1 MQLIGK
7 IGKKKNLFLK
17 IVIMTFMLFF
27 AFTLFTGC
35 ASTDKNKIGAATSKE
50 ISYSYNAETN
60 MTRIDFSLYFENNT
74 IYNFTKEKCSFKLF
88 NNDIFVRS
96 ENFVWNYTIK
106 ANSSNYSNVCII
118 VNGEID
124 KIELYEWSPTFD
136 NLWNSYKVWWKISII
151 SPIVLAIVYLIVI
164 LVMDLE
170 LSDIFESIGTWIST
184 GIILVVS
191 FISSIISGASNW
203 MPFIICLIGVVEL
216 LILCLAMSGIKALLD
231 LKGINPFENLSES
244 IKQKKEERNYK
255 RFLESINKCGT
266 DKKALNK
273 FEKSYLAQYCDEMDI
288 SCSSR
293 RKADLVEAISTYA
306 SGDKSVLKQSNKK
319 EKTNVKEAKKVKTS
333 SITFND
339 IAGLDSAK
347 EVFREKVVLPFE
359 HPDLY
364 KKFGKKS
371 GGGILLYGLPGTGKT
386 MFAEAASNEVDALFI
401 PIKCSDIK
409 SKWYGE
415 SEKNIKD
422 IFDKARKSQ
431 RAVIFFDE
439 FEAIGSKR
447 TDGADNGNNDLVP
460 QILAEMQ
467 GIGTSTSEST
477 IVVIAATNKPWAI
490 DSAFLRP
497 GRFDEKI
504 YIPLPDT
511 KAREKLFELK
521 LKNVPSEN
529 LDYHQLSSMTE
540 GFNGADITEFCEKL
554 KMLAINKSIKDG
566 KEHLISIDD
575 AIKVSNSIKS
585 SVSYED
591 IERLKQ
597 FEEQ

>member
-7 IGKKKNLFLK
+7 IGNKKNLFLK
-17 IVIMTFMLFF
+17 IVIMAFMFF
-27 AFTLFTGC
+27 VTLTLFTGC
-35 ASTDKNKIGAATSKE
+35 VSTDKNETRAAISKE

-74 IYNFTKEKCSFKLF
+74 IYDFTKEECNFKLF
-88 NNDIFVRS
+88 KNDVFERN
-96 ENFVWNYTIK
+96 ENFIWNYTIK
-106 ANSSNYSNVCII
+106 ANDFSYPNVYIV

-136 NLWNSYKVWWKISII
+136 NLWNSYKTWWLIVII
-151 SPIVLAIVYLIVI
+151 SPVILAIVYLIVV
-164 LVMDLE
+164 LAMDLE

-184 GIILVVS
+184 GIILLVS
-191 FISSIISGASNW
+191 FISTIISGASNW
-203 MPFIICLIGVVEL
+203 FPFIICLIGVVEL
-216 LILCLAMSGIKALLD
+216 LILCLGMSLIKALLD
-231 LKGINPFENLSES
+231 INGINPLENLSAS
-244 IKQKKEERNYK
+244 IEQKKEERNYK
-255 RFLESINKCGT
+255 RFLEPINKCGT

-273 FEKSYLAQYCDEMDI
+273 FEKAYLAQYCNEMDI
-288 SCSSR
+288 SCSGR
-293 RKADLVEAISTYA
+293 RKADLVEAISAYA
-306 SGDKSVLKQSNKK
+306 GGDKSVLKQSDKK
-319 EKTNVKEAKKVKTS
+319 NIKEAKNVKNS

-339 IAGLDSAK
+339 IAGLNSAK
-347 EVFREKVVLPFE
+347 EVFKEKVVLPFE

-364 KKFGKKS
+364 KKYGKKS

-415 SEKNIKD
+415 SEKNIKG
-422 IFDKARKSQ
+422 IFNKARKSQ

-447 TDGADNGNNDLVP
+447 TDSADNGNNDLVP

-467 GIGTSTSEST
+467 GVGTSTSKST
-477 IVVIAATNKPWAI
+477 IVVIAATNKPWSI

-529 LDYHQLSSMTE
+529 LDYKKLSSLTE

-566 KEHLISIDD
+566 KEHLISMDD
-575 AIKVSNSIKS
+575 VIKVSNSIKS

-597 FEEQ
+597 FEG

>member
-1 MQLIGK
+1 MQLISK
-7 IGKKKNLFLK
+7 NENKKNLFLK
-17 IVIMTFMLFF
+17 IVIMTFMFF
-27 AFTLFTGC
+27 GALTLFTGC
-35 ASTDKNKIGAATSKE
+35 ASTDKNKTGAATSKE

-60 MTRIDFSLYFENNT
+60 ITRIDFSLYFENNT
-74 IYNFTKEKCSFKLF
+74 IYNFTKEKCNFKLF
-88 NNDIFVRS
+88 KNDVFERN
-96 ENFVWNYTIK
+96 ENFIWNYTIK
-106 ANSSNYSNVCII
+106 ANSSNYSNVYII

-124 KIELYEWSPTFD
+124 KIELYEWNPTFD
-136 NLWNSYKVWWKISII
+136 NLWNSYKAWWLISII

-170 LSDIFESIGTWIST
+170 LSDIFESIGAWIGT

-191 FISSIISGASNW
+191 FISPIISGASNW
-203 MPFIICLIGVVEL
+203 FPFIICLIGVVEL

-231 LKGINPFENLSES
+231 LNGINPFENLSAS
-244 IKQKKEERNYK
+244 IEQKKEKRNYK
-255 RFLESINKCGT
+255 RFLEPINKCGT

-273 FEKSYLAQYCDEMDI
+273 FEKSYLAQYCNEMDI
-288 SCSSR
+288 SCYGR
-293 RKADLVEAISTYA
+293 RKTDLVEAISAYA

-347 EVFREKVVLPFE
+347 EVFKEKVVLPFE

-386 MFAEAASNEVDALFI
+386 MFAEAASNEADALFI

-422 IFDKARKSQ
+422 IFNKARKSQ

-447 TDGADNGNNDLVP
+447 TDSADNGNNDLVP

-511 KAREKLFELK
+511 KSREKLFELK

-529 LDYHQLSSMTE
+529 LDYQKLSSMTE
-540 GFNGADITEFCEKL
+540 GFNGADINEFCEKL

-566 KEHLISIDD
+566 KEHLISMVD
-575 AIKVSNSIKS
+575 AIKISNSIKS